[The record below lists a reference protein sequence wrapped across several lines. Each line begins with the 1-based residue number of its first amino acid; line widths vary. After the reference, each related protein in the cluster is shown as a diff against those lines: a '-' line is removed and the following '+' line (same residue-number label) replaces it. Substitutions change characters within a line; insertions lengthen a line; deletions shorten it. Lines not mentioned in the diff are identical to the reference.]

1 MAYLKPL
8 AVCKSLFSCLIPGYY
23 RVNYDEENWK
33 MIIKALDED
42 HTKIHV
48 INRAQV
54 EFFFSK
60 LRLFV
65 FKTRLINNLLINRNS
80 YSLAY

>member
-1 MAYLKPL
+1 MAYPL
-8 AVCKSLFSCLIPGYY
+8 AVCKSLFSCLITGYY

-33 MIIKALDED
+33 MIIKALNED

-54 EFFFSK
+54 EYFFSK
-60 LRLFV
+60 LFFSFL
-65 FKTRLINNLLINRNS
+65 KTRLINNLFINRTS
-80 YSLAY
+80 YFLAY